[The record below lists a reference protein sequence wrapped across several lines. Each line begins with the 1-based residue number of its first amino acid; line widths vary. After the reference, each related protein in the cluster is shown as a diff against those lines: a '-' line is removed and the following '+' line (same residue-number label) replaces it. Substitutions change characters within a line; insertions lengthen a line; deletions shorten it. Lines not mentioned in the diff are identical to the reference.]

1 MLAGYI
7 LEAII
12 LVCWY
17 LLILKNGLLRKHI
30 IIRTIKLVFKLR
42 YIIIK
47 NIFGV
52 WNLSERQKNNF
63 ANIKIYLAEL
73 FFGTVMLSG
82 YVLFGP
88 VIIYVMMKVKT
99 GDNIVNFVFAL
110 LVVCGLLIK
119 KLKETTQQ
127 TIILVNNYT
136 ENVMLPLEHNPA
148 LIEIDDTQRITVK
161 WTKKKIIFLAVFI
174 IISLVFSG
182 VLYILKDKK
191 ELQAVSFI
199 ILIFYFVIDFFRS
212 KRKTPICVEQE
223 IKIEGYILES
233 VKDEILEMCKKLNIS
248 AIYFK
253 MWNDNNINA
262 DSSISEE
269 GIPQIR
275 ISNGFINAISANSA
289 AREILLVTIGHELGH
304 IFYRDNISIKKR
316 IRIANFIALIGCILI
331 MLLLYGSIRFSGL
344 LMPALIVL
352 IIEIIFGNIMT
363 DLRYWGQIS
372 ELKAD
377 RIAIQ
382 LYASGKDAFIDFW
395 KNKCNDNNLQNYNIV
410 YQYYKR
416 YIENEA
422 HPYMYRRMKILET
435 REKWRFWEYFEHALI
450 IRKWKL
456 TNKGWNG
463 K

>member
-1 MLAGYI
+1 
-7 LEAII
+7 
-12 LVCWY
+12 
-17 LLILKNGLLRKHI
+17 
-30 IIRTIKLVFKLR
+30 
-42 YIIIK
+42 
-47 NIFGV
+47 
-52 WNLSERQKNNF
+52 
-63 ANIKIYLAEL
+63 
-73 FFGTVMLSG
+73 
-82 YVLFGP
+82 
-88 VIIYVMMKVKT
+88 MKVKT

-110 LVVCGLLIK
+110 LVLCGLLIK

-136 ENVMLPLEHNPA
+136 ENVMLPLEHNSA

-161 WTKKKIIFLAVFI
+161 WTKKKIIFLTVFI
-174 IISLVFSG
+174 IISVVFSG

-275 ISNGFINAISANSA
+275 ISNGFINAISANSD

-363 DLRYWGQIS
+363 DLRYWGQIA

-395 KNKCNDNNLQNYNIV
+395 KNKCKDNNLQNYNIV

-422 HPYMYRRMKILET
+422 HPDMYRRMKILET